1 MSQFTKN
8 AIIASFYKL
17 LEQKSFE
24 KITVKDIVED
34 CGINRKTFYYY
45 FADIYDLTEQILR
58 LEITRFLDSLSEDTS
73 LEERILALF
82 ELIEKNKKAIRHI
95 HNSSNKDEFEKYLFK
110 VLYDVLISRIKK
122 ICFEQNIKLDD
133 ALLMCDFYFEAFS
146 GYILK
151 WIGEG
156 MKPDYSDTVK
166 RVCVMLR
173 GTAELMME
181 NLKKYG

>member
-1 MSQFTKN
+1 MPQFTKN
-8 AIIASFYKL
+8 AIIASFHKL

-45 FADIYDLTEQILR
+45 FADIYDLTEQVLR
-58 LEITRFLDSLSEDTS
+58 LEITCFMDSLSEDTS
-73 LEERILALF
+73 LEERIIALF

-110 VLYDVLISRIKK
+110 ALYDVLISKIKI

-146 GYILK
+146 GFILK
-151 WIGEG
+151 WISEG

-173 GTAELMME
+173 GTAELMIN

>member
-17 LEQKSFE
+17 LEQKTFE

-45 FADIYDLTEQILR
+45 FADIYDLTEQVLR
-58 LEITRFLDSLSEDTS
+58 LEITRFLDSLSDETT
-73 LEERILALF
+73 LEERIIALF
-82 ELIEKNKKAIRHI
+82 ELIENNKKAIRHI
-95 HNSSNKDEFEKYLFK
+95 HNSSKKEEFEKYIFK
-110 VLYDVLISRIKK
+110 VLYDVLISGIKK

-146 GYILK
+146 GFILK
-151 WIGEG
+151 WIDEG

-173 GTAELMME
+173 GTAELMMD

>member
-8 AIIASFYKL
+8 AIITSFYKL
-17 LEQKSFE
+17 LEQKTFE

-122 ICFEQNIKLDD
+122 ICFDQNIKLDD

-173 GTAELMME
+173 GTAELMMD